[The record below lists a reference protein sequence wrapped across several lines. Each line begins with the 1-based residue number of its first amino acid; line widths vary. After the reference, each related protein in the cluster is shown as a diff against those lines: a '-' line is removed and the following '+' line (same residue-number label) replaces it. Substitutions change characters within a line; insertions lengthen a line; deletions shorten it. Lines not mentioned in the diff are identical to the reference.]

1 VLERT
6 KKPITGKYSEICIRV
21 PAGVARTIENSVKNF
36 LKSAGHTGV
45 SVFERE
51 LFTAEEVFPD
61 SHPGKILKGLRTRE
75 NLTQAQLAEKI
86 GLRPHHISE
95 MEHGKRVIG
104 KAMAKKL
111 DEALNTPY
119 KMLL

>member
-1 VLERT
+1 MSART

-21 PAGVARTIENSVKNF
+21 PVQDVEKFREL
-36 LKSAGHTGV
+36 LKSSGQA
-45 SVFERE
+45 FEIWERE
-51 LFTAEEVFPD
+51 LDSAAEVFPD

-75 NLTQAQLAEKI
+75 DLSQAQLAEKA
-86 GLRPHHISE
+86 GLKPHHVSE

-111 DEALNTPY
+111 AAVLNTSY
-119 KMLL
+119 KMFL

>member
-1 VLERT
+1 MSQHVI
-6 KKPITGKYSEICIRV
+6 KK
-21 PAGVARTIENSVKNF
+21 F

-75 NLTQAQLAEKI
+75 NLTQAQLAKKI
-86 GLRPHHISE
+86 GLRPHHVSE

-111 DEALNTPY
+111 AEALNTPY

>member
-1 VLERT
+1 MHHHL
-6 KKPITGKYSEICIRV
+6 IS
-21 PAGVARTIENSVKNF
+21 S
-36 LKSAGHTGV
+36 
-45 SVFERE
+45 
-51 LFTAEEVFPD
+51 EEVFPD

-75 NLTQAQLAEKI
+75 NLTQAQLSEKI

-111 DEALNTPY
+111 AEALNTPY